1 MPWANITVRNPF
13 SSIKFQIVFSFLLLI
28 LPLFS
33 LAYFIFFSN
42 NLFTQTLEK
51 KIASDQLFALTSSLQ
66 RDVVDLQRNALIYKD
81 SASASSVLNVGKLYA
96 NLVAVIQELRGID
109 ILAEEIGILD
119 SIERHLVEYKNNF
132 DVVTDYRK
140 QQKSFIDEHISVK
153 VDDFS
158 VLLADLNL
166 SSADRSVIVS
176 YLRSARNSSLAY
188 LADNNYRYVGIF
200 KSSLSQVEDKI
211 RSLQHSPSTSTH
223 DFLEAIKAY
232 ERNFLRITTA
242 NRSYTY
248 LINVVMAGSAKEVL
262 YSANLLQEMSSASSR
277 QEKQEAERI
286 LNKLRQLT
294 VALSFFGI
302 FLAVIA
308 AIYFFKSI
316 MRPIQGITAVFDG
329 LANGRKVLEI
339 PGIDR
344 VDEIGLLANA
354 ANVFRQ
360 KNEQTVE
367 LLEQTKNSMD
377 MQKKLNED
385 LVSAKTHVEKALSV
399 KTDFLANMSH
409 ELRTPLN
416 SIIGFTVRLLKN
428 EAKFDSRELKALQAI
443 HKNGKH
449 LLAMINDILD
459 LSKVEAGELS
469 LSFVECDLGELVE
482 VCMEQLAPVAEEKGL
497 DLSYKGPAE
506 DLIIVSDPLRLNQVL
521 LNLLSNAIKYTPH
534 GWVKVELKLVEDAKQ
549 VQIAV
554 SDSGVGIAEENI
566 GKLFNR
572 FQQLDQDTQ
581 QKIGQGTGLG
591 LAIVANISR
600 LLGAKVDVDS
610 QLNVGSTFTVTLSLY
625 QAPE

>member
-1 MPWANITVRNPF
+1 MRNPF

-81 SASASSVLNVGKLYA
+81 SASASSVLNVDKLYT
-96 NLVAVIQELRGID
+96 NLVAIIQELRGID
-109 ILAEEIGILD
+109 ILADEINILD

-153 VDDFS
+153 VADFS
-158 VLLADLNL
+158 ALLDGIDAPASDKEL
-166 SSADRSVIVS
+166 IVS
-176 YLRSARNSSLAY
+176 SLRSARNSSLAY
-188 LADNNYRYVGIF
+188 LADNNYRYVSIF
-200 KSSLSQVEDKI
+200 KSSISQVEQKI
-211 RSLQHSPSTSTH
+211 RSVHQSSSSSVD
-223 DFLEAIKAY
+223 DFVDAIKAY

-262 YSANLLQEMSSASSR
+262 YSANVLQEMSSASSR
-277 QEKQEAERI
+277 EEKREAERI
-286 LNKLRQLT
+286 LNKLRHLT

-329 LANGRKVLEI
+329 LAHGRKVLEI

-360 KNEQTVE
+360 KNEQTLE
-367 LLEQTKNSMD
+367 LLEQTKSSMD

-385 LVSAKTHVEKALSV
+385 LISAKTHVEKALSV

-428 EAKFDSRELKALQAI
+428 EARFDPRELKALQAI

-469 LSFVECDLGELVE
+469 LSFIECDLCELV
-482 VCMEQLAPVAEEKGL
+482 VAGIEQLAPVAEEKGL
-497 DLSYKGPAE
+497 DLKYTVPAGG
-506 DLIIVSDPLRLNQVL
+506 LFIVSDPLRLSQVL
-521 LNLLSNAIKYTPH
+521 LNLLSNAIKYTQR
-534 GWVKVELKLVEDAKQ
+534 GWVKVDVKVCQNDNQ

-554 SDSGVGIAEENI
+554 CDSGVGIAEENI

-591 LAIVANISR
+591 LAIVANISH
-600 LLGAKVDVDS
+600 LLGARIDVES
-610 QLNVGSTFTVTLSLY
+610 QLNVGSTFTITLPLSLGV
-625 QAPE
+625 E